1 MFINSGQKSWQWR
14 ERLIALEYLQRRPY
28 FLHPWQPTAEM
39 QGWRTKNQITSEKL
53 TLCHDTRYVITVKD
67 EFQKMRQRKKEKKV
81 GWNEKVDFSGS
92 RWNMQS
98 YILTHSRLKRE
109 SFQWL
114 WILFHSTHSWSND
127 RERERERGGGEPMG
141 TERVW
146 ITWYNMSVNIGSHDI
161 TIPSPWSDNVLWAV
175 WWLLLNLI
183 FLPQFPWKERP
194 TFRPERKI
202 INQTEIIW
210 VFCFVF
216 DS

>member
-114 WILFHSTHSWSND
+114 WILFHSTHSWSNGRE
-127 RERERERGGGEPMG
+127 RERERERGGGSRWGQRESESPG
-141 TERVW
+141 T
-146 ITWYNMSVNIGSHDI
+146 TCLS
-161 TIPSPWSDNVLWAV
+161 T
-175 WWLLLNLI
+175 
-183 FLPQFPWKERP
+183 
-194 TFRPERKI
+194 
-202 INQTEIIW
+202 
-210 VFCFVF
+210 
-216 DS
+216 